1 MQDQDDPQT
10 IGYKRGVARFQAL
23 GRGIEMQQVQFAL
36 LPPPPTS
43 RPASA
48 RGEVRVRSP
57 VGGKHVSPQR
67 ETRPEVQR
75 CCIRR
80 CFHSLSVSLN
90 IPLLTRD

>member
-10 IGYKRGVARFQAL
+10 MGYKRGVERFQVL

-48 RGEVRVRSP
+48 RGEVCV
-57 VGGKHVSPQR
+57 
-67 ETRPEVQR
+67 PEVQR
-75 CCIRR
+75 HCIRR
-80 CFHSLSVSLN
+80 FFHSLSV
-90 IPLLTRD
+90 